1 MIELI
6 LSEFER
12 ASSPSYCLVR
22 MSVLWRHFMP
32 RETNFINSPG
42 VPRERQHIRTRTSKH
57 IAPDRCK
64 EDTGGAVK
72 PPP

>member
-6 LSEFER
+6 LSEFEC
-12 ASSPSYCLVR
+12 ASLPSYCLVR
-22 MSVLWRHFMP
+22 MSFLWRHFMH
-32 RETNFINSPG
+32 RETNFINSSG
-42 VPRERQHIRTRTSKH
+42 VPGERQHIRTGASKH